1 MSLTFYYA
9 PQSSASPTHWI
20 LEELKVPY
28 EKVLVDM
35 KSGEQKKEAFT
46 KINPNAKVPV
56 IVHDGTTIFESV
68 AIAIYLGETFGVER
82 GLFPAPGPSRGKAI
96 QWLVWCNVSLGEAMS
111 RVLWASNERVPKEMH
126 NAALAAAG
134 KAEVERLLGI
144 LNAELNGKEYLIDN
158 KFSLVDAHLCSW
170 VEYLGM
176 VGVDVKAYDAVAAWS
191 KRCLARPAAA
201 VQ

>member
-20 LEELKVPY
+20 LEELAIPY
-28 EKVLVDM
+28 EKVLVDL
-35 KSGEQKKEAFT
+35 KNADRKKEVFA
-46 KINPNAKVPV
+46 KVNPNAKVPV
-56 IVHDGTTIFESV
+56 IVHDETTIFESV

-82 GLFPAPGPSRGKAI
+82 GLFPAAGPSRGKAI
-96 QWLVWCNVSLGEAMS
+96 QWLVWCNVSLHEAMS
-111 RVLWASNERVPKEMH
+111 RMFWASNDRIPKEMH

-134 KAEVERLLGI
+134 KAEVARLLGI
-144 LNAELNGKEYLIDN
+144 LNAELDGKEYLVDD
-158 KFSLVDAHLCSW
+158 KFSIVDAHLCSW
-170 VEYLGM
+170 VEY
-176 VGVDVKAYDAVAAWS
+176 VSICGVDMTGYAAIGAWS